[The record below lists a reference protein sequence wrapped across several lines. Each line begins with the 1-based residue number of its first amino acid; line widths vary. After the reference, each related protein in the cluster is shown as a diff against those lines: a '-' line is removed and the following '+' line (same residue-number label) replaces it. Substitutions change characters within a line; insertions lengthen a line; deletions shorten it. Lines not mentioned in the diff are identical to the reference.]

1 MARDPK
7 DAKMI
12 AGATLYRRWTP
23 FKVAWRKSSPSTSRK
38 GEIDTQRQRKRRKR
52 KKKEKEKDPDYT
64 PIHYY
69 TSNLT
74 VKIFVGGSSCRR
86 RPPAQWFNLD
96 GPYSIEPLNG
106 CEAFTAESTGTSQSF
121 ST

>member
-1 MARDPK
+1 
-7 DAKMI
+7 MI

-86 RPPAQWFNLD
+86 RPPAQWFRASATKD
-96 GPYSIEPLNG
+96 
-106 CEAFTAESTGTSQSF
+106 TGDKPKFRSQKAKCP
-121 ST
+121 